1 MAARLPPELAGE
13 LYCRAN
19 VDPMQYATMNPQ
31 TAIELLD
38 RAWLLYTQNQLS
50 FGFNYIDKPP
60 GIKKSRSTGTLS
72 ASRSTKTWDHFT
84 WEKKVMTTNLVFDSD
99 FEI

>member
-19 VDPMQYATMNPQ
+19 VEPMQYATMNPQ
-31 TAIELLD
+31 TATELLD

-50 FGFNYIDKPP
+50 FGYNYIDKPP
-60 GIKKSRSTGTLS
+60 GKSKKEQINQHIESCFSLKRNLGSN
-72 ASRSTKTWDHFT
+72 TW
-84 WEKKVMTTNLVFDSD
+84 KKEIMATDTFSNL
-99 FEI
+99 IC

>member
-60 GIKKSRSTGTLS
+60 GKKKEQINKHI
-72 ASRSTKTWDHFT
+72 ASFSLNKDLGYFYLGEESHGH
-84 WEKKVMTTNLVFDSD
+84 
-99 FEI
+99 